1 MNRPLN
7 TFKLTSVI
15 FIFQLF
21 ISMGLNA
28 QSSFGGLALYTLRDD
43 LSVALEKTLKQ
54 VSDEGYAYIEAAS
67 YNDGEFYGLSP
78 EDFKSLLASMNLKP
92 VSTHQGSVTLDNA
105 DQMIADVKAA
115 GFTYFVVPVPP
126 MGMFTFDRETMT
138 MGMNGTAK
146 ELLDILNV
154 LGEKCHEAGLQLL
167 YHNHDFELKKNE
179 NNVAILDY
187 LLENTNPKYV
197 NFQMDIYWVTKAGV
211 DPVDYFKKYPGR
223 FVIWHVKDMDKKG
236 RFAPVTHGI
245 IDFKRILAQ
254 KDLSGMKFY
263 MVEQDMT
270 FDGLSPLE
278 AIHLSHKGLK
288 SIGFDTVQE

>member
-126 MGMFTFDRETMT
+126 MGMFTFDR
-138 MGMNGTAK
+138 
-146 ELLDILNV
+146 
-154 LGEKCHEAGLQLL
+154 
-167 YHNHDFELKKNE
+167 
-179 NNVAILDY
+179 
-187 LLENTNPKYV
+187 
-197 NFQMDIYWVTKAGV
+197 
-211 DPVDYFKKYPGR
+211 
-223 FVIWHVKDMDKKG
+223 
-236 RFAPVTHGI
+236 
-245 IDFKRILAQ
+245 
-254 KDLSGMKFY
+254 
-263 MVEQDMT
+263 
-270 FDGLSPLE
+270 
-278 AIHLSHKGLK
+278 
-288 SIGFDTVQE
+288 